1 MLALPKQKMSNFD
14 FSEFEQISRE
24 ISESNKKSRT
34 TKNSTVARDL
44 AFEKLEPDTQAL
56 LSMTGLGYKQCH
68 SKVTHPDK
76 VGKASADFL
85 KQSVPNVGSRTG
97 YDSEKIQA
105 NFYFRC
111 SVIALCAQN
120 KGKIAVSDIACLW
133 QGFQLGYYVDA
144 HNKSTA
150 AIAGK
155 LQFDLVREVIVKG
168 EYLEIPGIKIDEN
181 GAKYCSLANNMIS
194 KIKSQL
200 LNSAKSNAKSKV

>member
-1 MLALPKQKMSNFD
+1 MSAFD
-14 FSEFEQISRE
+14 FSQFEE
-24 ISESNKKSRT
+24 ISKEISQASKKSRT

-44 AFEKLEPDTQAL
+44 AFEKLESDTQTIFN
-56 LSMTGLGYKQCH
+56 MTGLIYKQCH

-76 VGKASADFL
+76 IKKASVDFL
-85 KQSVPNVGSRTG
+85 KQSTPNVGSKTG
-97 YDSEKIQA
+97 FDAEKIMS

-111 SVIALCAQN
+111 CVVALCAQN
-120 KGKIAVSDIACLW
+120 KGKISVADVACLW
-133 QGFQLGYYVDA
+133 QHFQLGYFADP

-155 LQFDLVREVIVKG
+155 LQFDLIREVIVKG

-181 GAKYCSLANNMIS
+181 GAKYCKLANDLIA